1 MHCISSSLLNAQLG
15 SKEGLAYGETAS
27 AKTLLEDRLLAK
39 MGGSDNAFNISRLHY
54 LILWELV
61 EPREIMK
68 PTFLTKM
75 HLDSVHSYILKLSL
89 RHHCLTIHD
98 PMQVCLP
105 YKDVV
110 AVAQLS

>member
-1 MHCISSSLLNAQLG
+1 
-15 SKEGLAYGETAS
+15 
-27 AKTLLEDRLLAK
+27 
-39 MGGSDNAFNISRLHY
+39 MGGSDNAFTISRLHY
-54 LILWELV
+54 LVLWELV
-61 EPREIMK
+61 EPRKFMK

-75 HLDSVHSYILKLSL
+75 HLDSVHSYILESSL
-89 RHHCLTIHD
+89 RQHCLTIHD